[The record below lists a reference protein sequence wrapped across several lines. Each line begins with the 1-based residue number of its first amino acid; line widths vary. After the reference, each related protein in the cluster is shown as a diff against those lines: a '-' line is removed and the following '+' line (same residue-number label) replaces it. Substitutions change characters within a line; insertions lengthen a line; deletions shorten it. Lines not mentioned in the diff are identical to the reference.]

1 MTLWRQW
8 IWNASL
14 WLTRNRQIGPV
25 LEFRQAVRGTKRWL
39 IYLAEETA
47 ADQWKN
53 VHERLVTL
61 FENSEITL
69 LARDGLSDETV
80 ESAKVMK
87 GIREIRLLGQ
97 RDFGWRANVRRRVIE
112 ELRKYGFDIVLDYS
126 RTFDLAMAYALC
138 AVGAPVMAGMH
149 LEPEAERFY
158 NLIVRPDPTTGS
170 DDALLDCLSKL
181 R

>member
-87 GIREIRLLGQ
+87 GIREIREG
-97 RDFGWRANVRRRVIE
+97 N
-112 ELRKYGFDIVLDYS
+112 
-126 RTFDLAMAYALC
+126 LA
-138 AVGAPVMAGMH
+138 G
-149 LEPEAERFY
+149 R
-158 NLIVRPDPTTGS
+158 
-170 DDALLDCLSKL
+170 
-181 R
+181 